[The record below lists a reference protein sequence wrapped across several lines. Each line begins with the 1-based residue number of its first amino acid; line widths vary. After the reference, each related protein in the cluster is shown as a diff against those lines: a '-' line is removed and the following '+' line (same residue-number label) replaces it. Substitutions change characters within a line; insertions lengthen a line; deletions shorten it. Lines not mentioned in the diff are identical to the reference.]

1 MTTSGTVREDR
12 VAGLGLRVL
21 LAIGFVVGLWLGIRG
36 STAPLFGGV
45 PFFIAYAGVGTF
57 LAVRRARNVIGWI
70 LIGLG
75 WFFVLV
81 VAPTG
86 VPFELLQ
93 TGSAGA
99 WEEAQVWLGAWIGSA
114 GFAMFFLL
122 TVVFPSG
129 RLPMGHW
136 GRLVRVAL
144 AFDAVLIVLAA
155 FEPTVGGPG
164 STDVP
169 NPLAIFPEAPIW
181 VVSHGGQLIFP
192 TIAVM
197 LVGLISMLIR
207 YRRSRGLERQQLRW
221 VVSAL
226 AFVAVGILFGLVTL
240 TIVGPATDAAWIPAL
255 LAYPTV
261 PIAIGIAVMRYR
273 LYEIDRI
280 ISRTLSYTSLTAAL
294 GIVYIAAF
302 LALQAVL
309 APLTASGGPLAVAA
323 STLAV
328 FAIFQPL
335 RRRLQSTMDRRFN
348 RSRYDAQRTVEAF
361 AARLRDEVDL
371 DRLGGAVQSVVGQTL
386 APASVGIWLR
396 PSARGVDR

>member
-1 MTTSGTVREDR
+1 MTTSKTIQEDR
-12 VAGLGLRVL
+12 VAGLSLRVL
-21 LAIGFVVGLWLGIRG
+21 LAIGFVVGLWLGIRS
-36 STAPLFGGV
+36 STAPLFGVV

-57 LAVRRARNVIGWI
+57 LAVRRPRNVIGWI
-70 LIGLG
+70 LVGLG

-114 GFAMFFLL
+114 GFALFFLL

-129 RLPMGHW
+129 LLPTGQW
-136 GRLVRVAL
+136 GRLVRLAL

-164 STDVP
+164 STDIP
-169 NPLAIFPEAPIW
+169 NPLALFPEAPIW
-181 VVSHGGQLIFP
+181 AVSHGGQLIFP

-240 TIVGPATDAAWIPAL
+240 TIVGPTTDEAWIPAL
-255 LAYPTV
+255 VAYPTV
-261 PIAIGIAVMRYR
+261 PLAIGIAVMRYR

-280 ISRTLSYTSLTAAL
+280 VSRTLSYSSLTAAL
-294 GIVYIAAF
+294 AVVYVAAF
-302 LALQAVL
+302 VALQAVL
-309 APLTASGGPLAVAA
+309 APFTSSGGPLAVAA

-348 RSRYDAQRTVEAF
+348 RSRYDAQRTVAAF
-361 AARLRDEVDL
+361 AGQLRDEVDIE
-371 DRLGGAVQSVVGQTL
+371 RLGGEIQTVIGRTL
-386 APASVGIWLR
+386 APASVSVWLR
-396 PSARGVDR
+396 PSGRAADR